1 MLWNK
6 IKAYAMCYNTTM
18 VRTRENGFTIVEL
31 LVVIIVIAILT
42 AITIVSYTAVQNASK
57 ESVVQQDL
65 ATFGKIMTRYKADT
79 GSYPSDTTSI
89 LTDSYRVSFHTGV
102 LETNTAYNLI
112 YCSVSPYGSY
122 SLLALTKTG
131 KRFYIQDGDVAKE
144 YTGSVAWTGTTLSTI
159 CSSVKSGTTN
169 AGVPGYRKSGSPAG
183 WQTWSNPV

>member
-1 MLWNK
+1 
-6 IKAYAMCYNTTM
+6 MCYNTTM
-18 VRTRENGFTIVEL
+18 KRAHESGFTIVEL

-42 AITIVSYTAVQNASK
+42 AITIVSYAAVQNASK
-57 ESVVQQDL
+57 ESVTQQDL

-79 GSYPSDTTSI
+79 GSYPSDTSSI
-89 LTDSYRVSFHTGV
+89 LTNAYKVSFHTSI
-102 LETNTAYNLI
+102 LEDKTAYNLI
-112 YCSVSPYGSY
+112 YCSAPPYGSY